1 MQARNV
7 IIMIIVGVLSLNNL
21 AIASSEINS
30 NRNNGFNF
38 VAAGD
43 WGCDKKAHET
53 VDQYA
58 K

>member
-1 MQARNV
+1 MFFD
-7 IIMIIVGVLSLNNL
+7 NNL
-21 AIASSEINS
+21 AIASSEISS
-30 NRNNGFNF
+30 NRNNVFNF

-53 VDQYA
+53 VNQYA